1 MSIQKIEE
9 LLRLYEKQEVGIEEL
24 SSLLEL
30 SERQTYRLIK
40 RYRQAGIL
48 GLLHKGRDKPSN
60 HKASAEKKAEIL
72 SLVRLKYYDC
82 GASCY

>member
-1 MSIQKIEE
+1 MSIQKIGE
-9 LLRLYEKQEVGIEEL
+9 LLGLYEKKEIVIEEV
-24 SSLLEL
+24 SNLLGL

-40 RYRQAGIL
+40 RYRQEGVL

-60 HKASAEKKAEIL
+60 HKTSAEKKAEIL